1 LNEISLFSHEP
12 KQAHDRGQKDK
23 SKSCLMSQIDNLTKD
38 IPLIEKIKQIIAN
51 DKSKAAI

>member
-12 KQAHDRGQKDK
+12 KQAHDHGQKDK

-38 IPLIEKIKQIIAN
+38 IPLIEKIKQMIAN